1 MPDHKDEAFELQTPI
16 SEKGYEMKPGQGIKS
31 GTARDAADMM
41 RLGKKQ
47 EFRRNFHAFSML
59 GLSSVLMA
67 PTSGGQYHWT
77 SEFAPAKY
85 QKSLSYFVGWL
96 SALGWQ
102 ASIALTS
109 FAAGNVILELAS
121 IMHPTYTPA
130 LWHGTL
136 MTILM
141 AVLAVLVNT
150 VGAKRLPLLEATILF
165 LHIFGFFAVLIPLW
179 VIAPK
184 VSAKE
189 AFTSF
194 ANTGGWSSVGAAVV
208 IGQLT
213 AVGSLGAHLAE
224 EVANASYVVPRVML
238 ATVLLNGAMGLISI
252 ITFVLCITD
261 YDAMVVNNP
270 SFYPYISIFQKAI
283 GSDVGATLMTTL
295 FILLNFCAC
304 LSVLA
309 AASRQIFSF
318 ARDKGLPFSGWFRQI
333 VTIGTPIPLNA
344 ILFSLSIT
352 VVLAL
357 VNLGSTTAF
366 NSIAGL
372 LAGSGGFSYS
382 VSIACVLWR
391 KIRGMP
397 LPQGRFSLGIFGIPI
412 NAFAVLYMI
421 QQAIISFFPMFAIV
435 TVKTMNYG
443 CVMFGGVAIISVV
456 YFVVRGRHVY
466 KGPVVDIHRD

>member
-1 MPDHKDEAFELQTPI
+1 MLNKHRLRFVLI
-16 SEKGYEMKPGQGIKS
+16 IV
-31 GTARDAADMM
+31 AA
-41 RLGKKQ
+41 G
-47 EFRRNFHAFSML
+47 
-59 GLSSVLMA
+59 
-67 PTSGGQYHWT
+67 T
-77 SEFAPAKY
+77 SEFAPAKS

-213 AVGSLGAHLAE
+213 AVGSLGGKQDTETTTPLTNE
-224 EVANASYVVPRVML
+224 PRV
-238 ATVLLNGAMGLISI
+238 
-252 ITFVLCITD
+252 
-261 YDAMVVNNP
+261 
-270 SFYPYISIFQKAI
+270 
-283 GSDVGATLMTTL
+283 
-295 FILLNFCAC
+295 
-304 LSVLA
+304 
-309 AASRQIFSF
+309 
-318 ARDKGLPFSGWFRQI
+318 
-333 VTIGTPIPLNA
+333 
-344 ILFSLSIT
+344 
-352 VVLAL
+352 
-357 VNLGSTTAF
+357 
-366 NSIAGL
+366 
-372 LAGSGGFSYS
+372 
-382 VSIACVLWR
+382 
-391 KIRGMP
+391 
-397 LPQGRFSLGIFGIPI
+397 
-412 NAFAVLYMI
+412 
-421 QQAIISFFPMFAIV
+421 
-435 TVKTMNYG
+435 
-443 CVMFGGVAIISVV
+443 
-456 YFVVRGRHVY
+456 
-466 KGPVVDIHRD
+466 